1 MKKLLYTLLALVLI
15 LVNIFSYSI
24 LNNKRFFDFL
34 YNDNQVVHI
43 NYNASIASMNNSK
56 FINGLMKF
64 SKQNDVNISQYTF
77 LSDTDLNIYS
87 TNIENDPKVQLVSG
101 SFPVGSKY
109 ISNENLNPLNAEQSG
124 VFAFPLSRFQI
135 HIYDIKEFE
144 NVGLSNDFYISGAN
158 KNILDDFIKEF
169 SNYGK
174 ISKVEKGINSLVIMN
189 VPLLMVVILSF
200 IIFLIVLFYFLIQDR
215 KNILLQELWGYSK
228 YLVLSSLFKKFAK
241 FLCIFLI
248 SLILGGLLF
257 VLLYNQLHFLV
268 YYILLFV
275 ITNTL
280 TIVILLSLIFL
291 GVIFVQRFNTSAGN
305 IRGKL
310 PFQRIQWISFI
321 IKTVISLVLFGLL
334 IMSLDNFYY
343 LKRKVD
349 SLHYWEHTQNIF
361 KVEVGPLSED
371 IDNNLKLDR
380 DLNNRLFNFYKK
392 LESNN
397 DGFLMKS
404 NNFNVVNYVDNKPIY
419 SYKYNVNDKK
429 EIYSPQGRSVTINRN
444 YLNVNPIKTINGEN
458 VTSQI
463 DDSKNT
469 LNVLVPIKFKK
480 MEKTIVE
487 SYKEWFYFQKV
498 DVNNMYN
505 KDLGYNLNKTSITD
519 LNINI
524 IYTANKQNYFT
535 FDSNTGDK
543 KNNIQDPL
551 AIIYND
557 TIDTSAIG
565 AYATTSLFFLD
576 NSKGQAFANISPLL
590 NETKVSEIHSVSSIY
605 DENKNDI
612 VQQKWLLFQKIVSL
626 IISIISSTIFF
637 IIFIWSYYKSNIYQ
651 INIKYL
657 FGYSYLKRNKT
668 VILLVS
674 ISNTLSGLIV
684 YAVFNRH
691 IIFVMLTTVLIIDII
706 IISLL
711 SNYLVKKNIN
721 KVLKGDHT

>member
-305 IRGKL
+305 IRESC
-310 PFQRIQWISFI
+310 PF
-321 IKTVISLVLFGLL
+321 KEYNGYLL
-334 IMSLDNFYY
+334 L
-343 LKRKVD
+343 
-349 SLHYWEHTQNIF
+349 
-361 KVEVGPLSED
+361 
-371 IDNNLKLDR
+371 
-380 DLNNRLFNFYKK
+380 
-392 LESNN
+392 
-397 DGFLMKS
+397 
-404 NNFNVVNYVDNKPIY
+404 
-419 SYKYNVNDKK
+419 
-429 EIYSPQGRSVTINRN
+429 
-444 YLNVNPIKTINGEN
+444 
-458 VTSQI
+458 
-463 DDSKNT
+463 
-469 LNVLVPIKFKK
+469 
-480 MEKTIVE
+480 
-487 SYKEWFYFQKV
+487 
-498 DVNNMYN
+498 
-505 KDLGYNLNKTSITD
+505 
-519 LNINI
+519 
-524 IYTANKQNYFT
+524 
-535 FDSNTGDK
+535 
-543 KNNIQDPL
+543 
-551 AIIYND
+551 
-557 TIDTSAIG
+557 
-565 AYATTSLFFLD
+565 
-576 NSKGQAFANISPLL
+576 
-590 NETKVSEIHSVSSIY
+590 
-605 DENKNDI
+605 
-612 VQQKWLLFQKIVSL
+612 
-626 IISIISSTIFF
+626 
-637 IIFIWSYYKSNIYQ
+637 
-651 INIKYL
+651 
-657 FGYSYLKRNKT
+657 
-668 VILLVS
+668 
-674 ISNTLSGLIV
+674 
-684 YAVFNRH
+684 
-691 IIFVMLTTVLIIDII
+691 
-706 IISLL
+706 
-711 SNYLVKKNIN
+711 
-721 KVLKGDHT
+721 